1 MEMDKVIVAFESPKS
16 CERVREIIE
25 SSGTAACIIC
35 RSAAEVKRTV
45 SKHHISTVVCGF
57 KLPDESA
64 QSLFE
69 DLPPNCAMLMVAV
82 QGMLDL
88 CQNDDIFLLAS
99 PVSRGDLVASVRML
113 IQMGHRLEKGYILPG
128 QADLLYGWEETAG
141 FLQHMRTVLFSSM
154 DSSNALLKPQRKFDV
169 NVKSMSSYNSSFDAL
184 VADLKRYKK
193 N

>member
-69 DLPPNCAMLMVAV
+69 DLPPNCAMLMVRSRECWICARTT
-82 QGMLDL
+82 
-88 CQNDDIFLLAS
+88 IFS
-99 PVSRGDLVASVRML
+99 YWP
-113 IQMGHRLEKGYILPG
+113 
-128 QADLLYGWEETAG
+128 
-141 FLQHMRTVLFSSM
+141 LQ
-154 DSSNALLKPQRKFDV
+154 
-169 NVKSMSSYNSSFDAL
+169 
-184 VADLKRYKK
+184 
-193 N
+193 

>member
-1 MEMDKVIVAFESPKS
+1 MEMDKVIVDFERTKS

-113 IQMGHRLEKGYILPG
+113 IQMGHRLEKFVRPQRSEEEMALIDEAKSLLMERHGMTEE
-128 QADLLYGWEETAG
+128 QAHR
-141 FLQHMRTVLFSSM
+141 FLQKKSM
-154 DSSNALLKPQRKFDV
+154 DSGAKMVQTAK
-169 NVKSMSSYNSSFDAL
+169 L
-184 VADLKRYKK
+184 VLGGQ
-193 N
+193 

>member
-69 DLPPNCAMLMVAV
+69 PNCAMLMVAV

-113 IQMGHRLEKGYILPG
+113 IQMGHRLEKFVRPQRSEEEMALIDEAKSLLMERHGMTEE
-128 QADLLYGWEETAG
+128 QAHR
-141 FLQHMRTVLFSSM
+141 FLQKKSM
-154 DSSNALLKPQRKFDV
+154 DSGAKMVQTAK
-169 NVKSMSSYNSSFDAL
+169 L
-184 VADLKRYKK
+184 VLGGQ
-193 N
+193 